1 MPLFMDHFRRNHS
14 LADPLLITNQFSWL
28 LVLMIASI
36 RAMNS
41 DRWSLRT
48 HFIAHDVEAAAACSP
63 NRSSLKAL
71 ASRSA
76 RIDLADD
83 FSRLKPIVQSNT
95 NCTLKTHLMPLDLI
109 GALFCH
115 PRLKP
120 NGKHRMA
127 EWNQHPNT
135 KSHHDHDFKYM
146 K

>member
-1 MPLFMDHFRRNHS
+1 MS
-14 LADPLLITNQFSWL
+14 ANQSK
-28 LVLMIASI
+28 V
-36 RAMNS
+36 
-41 DRWSLRT
+41 
-48 HFIAHDVEAAAACSP
+48 ACSA
-63 NRSSLKAL
+63 AL
-71 ASRSA
+71 DANVGTEVEQERPQGESQNP